1 MFNTVI
7 HFVKYNNAMII
18 VFSIV
23 FLGGG
28 SVFAASPAV
37 RQATDDLLI
46 GKETQVVSVDNTA
59 FLSEDLAVFAPALT
73 VSGIEEDNVYFSV
86 AYQFTTFAV
95 VDGAWKKVEKVGTL
109 RVSKDALGSAD
120 LIEYVKKELA
130 EVAARDMAYIKEVQ
144 EKEKAKGATQ
154 KVTLTRYSGLLGL
167 VVDPKEEKEKK
178 ELETLR
184 IGEATQPAPS
194 IVNPTPAL
202 VLTPTPAPIQATTT
216 TSTTDTQEPTT
227 AEATA
232 TTTTEAT
239 ATTTTETAPADT
251 TTTTA
256 PVQEPTTAEA
266 TATTTTE
273 ATATTT
279 TETAPADTTT
289 TAPVQEPTTAEAT
302 ATTTT
307 ETAPADTTTTAPVQ
321 EPTTTE

>member
-1 MFNTVI
+1 
-7 HFVKYNNAMII
+7 MII

-251 TTTTA
+251 TTTA

-289 TAPVQEPTTAEAT
+289 TAPVQEPTT
-302 ATTTT
+302 T
-307 ETAPADTTTTAPVQ
+307 E
-321 EPTTTE
+321 

>member
-251 TTTTA
+251 TTT
-256 PVQEPTTAEA
+256 
-266 TATTTTE
+266 
-273 ATATTT
+273 
-279 TETAPADTTT
+279 
-289 TAPVQEPTTAEAT
+289 APVQEPTTAEAT